1 MKNLGKRFEE
11 NFKKSIIDD
20 ENTLLYRFKDGTANF
35 GGERNTNVRFQASN
49 VCDFMLFHSYEYN
62 SKLFLIELKS
72 HKGKSLPITCI
83 RDNQIKEMTT
93 YSKKKNVESL
103 LIVNFS
109 DIDRCFSISID
120 QFNEFIKL
128 GERKS
133 IPLSYFEEY
142 GIEIDIIK
150 LKVNNKYNIYN
161 WLEKF

>member
-11 NFKKSIIDD
+11 NWKKSIVDD
-20 ENTLLYRFKDGTANF
+20 ENTFLYRFKDGTANF

-49 VCDFMLFHSYEYN
+49 VCDFMLFHNYECN
-62 SKLFLIELKS
+62 SKLFLLELKS

-93 YSKKKNVESL
+93 YSRKNNVESL

-120 QFNEFIKL
+120 QFNNFIRT
-128 GERKS
+128 EDRKS
-133 IPLSYFEEY
+133 IPLSYFEEN
-142 GIEIDIIK
+142 GFEINVIK
-150 LKVNNKYNIYN
+150 LKVNNKYDVEE
-161 WLEKF
+161 WLNRF